1 MTFQETLNADP
12 QVCVVCK
19 SDFVYPVERSQINDR
34 EWKVQLFCPI
44 CRSPREVKV
53 DSEVV
58 RELLRTARLGKEQLQ
73 EDLKSMEKKHMEE
86 EAEKTISAIQ
96 KDRILPIDFG
106 TPSDEQIEDTERGWK
121 RVFEILKFRQEI
133 EDYMVK

>member
-19 SDFVYPVERSQINDR
+19 SDFVYPVERYQINDQDWRILLLCPECQTLR
-34 EWKVQLFCPI
+34 ETI
-44 CRSPREVKV
+44 V
-53 DSEVV
+53 DRDVV
-58 RELLRTARLGKEQLQ
+58 RELLRTARIRREGIPKE
-73 EDLKSMEKKHMEE
+73 LKSMEKKHMEE